1 MAGKHQIKV
10 RKWWKHGTTL
20 SKIIII
26 IKKNSLNYQPNE
38 ITKDWD
44 KPTQNSQAKVQKSW
58 EVAVQNKK
66 PNVIED
72 KTNNSAN
79 YSQQTYN
86 RSFSQKTIAQSQQ
99 HSGIEETTQETDLE
113 VDQILSALRIGIHTC
128 ISYYNNDNKITK
140 RHISLPTLKNQST
153 DCNLFLDYDNDN
165 KQNDKNIV

>member
-1 MAGKHQIKV
+1 MVEAWNNVIKNN
-10 RKWWKHGTTL
+10 
-20 SKIIII
+20 SYSNN
-26 IKKNSLNYQPNE
+26 KKEFPYLPTKSNNE

-44 KPTQNSQAKVQKSW
+44 KPTQNSQAEVQKSW

-113 VDQILSALRIGIHTC
+113 VDQILRYIVNAVCHIDKPKELLMELMPIIKKRMYPSSH
-128 ISYYNNDNKITK
+128 NNNG
-140 RHISLPTLKNQST
+140 
-153 DCNLFLDYDNDN
+153 
-165 KQNDKNIV
+165 